1 MSTGR
6 APLATILPTSV
17 INLPCLP
24 IFYRF
29 QKVGCNL
36 IGSIDRIRGE
46 VGDCWQYADDGRV
59 LPLVSVH
66 FTSFYRQ
73 YKRLLLL
80 MQYHGEWY
88 FITSKGRI
96 VSNFH

>member
-59 LPLVSVH
+59 LPPFILPA
-66 FTSFYRQ
+66 FTAARQ

-88 FITSKGRI
+88 FITTKGRI